1 MPVDYSEKKI
11 IGDMSQR
18 LALMNYMEENEV
30 VSFSP
35 ETRRNKKIVERLDLE
50 LMAVTSEQ
58 KDYDREIPLSNAK
71 YEVETEEDKDMD
83 LNLRQVQISDFEI
96 VQATKT
102 EEHKDGPSERDLI
115 DEGVDL
121 NDCADSAS
129 RKSNLVSD
137 QFSG

>member
-1 MPVDYSEKKI
+1 MTVIVISILLLFMFLLTFIIYRIQRKKKNKVAVMPVDYSEKKI

-83 LNLRQVQISDFEI
+83 LNLR
-96 VQATKT
+96 
-102 EEHKDGPSERDLI
+102 
-115 DEGVDL
+115 
-121 NDCADSAS
+121 
-129 RKSNLVSD
+129 
-137 QFSG
+137 